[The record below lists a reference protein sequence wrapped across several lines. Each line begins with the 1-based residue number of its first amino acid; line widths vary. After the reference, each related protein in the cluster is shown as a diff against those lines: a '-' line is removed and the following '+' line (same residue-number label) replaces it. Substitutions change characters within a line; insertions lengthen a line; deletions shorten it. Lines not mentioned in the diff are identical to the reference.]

1 MTTGFDEYERYD
13 AVGLAA
19 LVRSGQV
26 RPIELVEAAI
36 ARIEAR
42 NPALNAVIVPMYDA
56 ARETA
61 KRHAGNGA
69 LAGVPLLV
77 KDLLSTVQGVPTG
90 SGNRLLR
97 DIPWPRDSEIVRR
110 LRAAGVVLLGKTNTP
125 EFGLTPYTEPDTFGP
140 TRNPWD
146 PSRSPGGSSGGS
158 AAAVAAGMTPVAT
171 GGDGGGSIR
180 IPASCCGLFGLKVS
194 RGRTPSGPDR
204 GELWHGFAGEH
215 GLTRSV
221 RDSAALLDAIAGDDI
236 GAPYAAPHAPQS
248 FLREVAEPP
257 GQLRIAFSTHPL
269 IGPAST
275 PVHDDCREALAR
287 TVTLLGE
294 LGHELVEDAPRIDGE
309 ACAAD
314 FLTVLAAQTRAAIE
328 WTSQLAGRR
337 VSSTDYEMTTYTL
350 GLLGRAV
357 PASDYV
363 LAVERLQLVARSV
376 AAFFEQYPVLLT
388 PTLAQPPIEIGA
400 LQPLSSE
407 RAAMRSFNALGAGW
421 LLRLLRV
428 TRAMAAKNFAWI
440 PYTPLFNITGQ
451 PAMSVPLHWNAA
463 GLPIGVQFV
472 GRFGDEATL
481 LRLAGQLERA
491 RPWADRRPPE
501 RGASKPP
508 ERGTSEPPTE
518 SK

>member
-1 MTTGFDEYERYD
+1 MTAAFDEYERFD

-26 RPIELVEAAI
+26 GAAELVEAAI

-42 NPALNAVIVPMYDA
+42 NPALNAVIVPMYEQ
-56 ARETA
+56 AREA
-61 KRHAGNGA
+61 AQRHSGAGL

-77 KDLLSTVQGVPTG
+77 KDLLADVEGVPTG

-97 DIPWPRDSEIVRR
+97 GIPWPRDSEIVRR
-110 LRAAGVVLLGKTNTP
+110 LRAAGMVLLGKTNTP
-125 EFGLTPYTEPDTFGP
+125 EFGLTPYTEPETYGP

-146 PSRSPGGSSGGS
+146 PSRTPGGSSGGS
-158 AAAVAAGMTPVAT
+158 AAAVAAGMVPVAT

-204 GELWHGFAGEH
+204 GELWHGFANEH
-215 GLTRSV
+215 VLTRSV
-221 RDSAALLDAIAGDDI
+221 RDSAALLDAIAGDDV
-236 GAPYAAPHAPQS
+236 GAPYSAPPAPHS
-248 FLREVAEPP
+248 FLREADAQP
-257 GQLRIAFSTHPL
+257 GNLRIAFSDRPL
-269 IGPAST
+269 IGPSST
-275 PVHDDCREALAR
+275 PVHDDCREAFAR

-294 LGHELVEDAPRIDGE
+294 LGHELVEDAPRVDGE

-314 FLTVLAAQTRAAIE
+314 FLTVLAAHTRAVIE
-328 WTSQLAGRR
+328 WTAQLAGRR
-337 VSSTDYEMTTYTL
+337 VSSADFELTSYTL
-350 GLLGRAV
+350 GLLGRAI
-357 PASDYV
+357 PASDYA
-363 LAVERLQLVARSV
+363 LAVDRLQLVAREV
-376 AAFFEQYPVLLT
+376 AAFFERYPVLLT
-388 PTLAQPPIEIGA
+388 PTLAGPPIEIGA
-400 LQPLSSE
+400 LQPVPSE
-407 RAAMRSFNALGAGW
+407 RAAMRSINAVGAGW

-428 TRAMAAKNFAWI
+428 TKTMAAKNFAWI
-440 PYTPLFNITGQ
+440 PYTPLFNVTGQ

-491 RPWADRRPPE
+491 RPWADRRPPM
-501 RGASKPP
+501 RVPK
-508 ERGTSEPPTE
+508 
-518 SK
+518 